1 MGAGM
6 MLVNADILIIGQ
18 QPWDTELGSNCK
30 NIALELSKNN
40 RVLYVNSPLDRIT
53 WLRGMRNPKVKKRLN
68 VIKGKRPG
76 LVELQHNLWNYYPD
90 CWAESIN
97 WINNDVIFDAFNR
110 VNNRRFSESINK
122 ALISLNFRDF
132 ILFND
137 QEIIKGFYLKEYL
150 KPKLSVYYCR
160 DFIIGVDY
168 WKKHGVKL
176 EADLIR
182 KNDVCVS
189 NSEYLNQYCKS
200 FNLNS
205 FNVGQGC
212 DFSGFFA
219 DYYNKPGD
227 LFNLEGTIIGYVG
240 TLSSIR
246 LDMEVI
252 KYVAN
257 SFPEHHIVLVG
268 PEDDEF
274 KSSELH
280 DLNNVHF
287 LGQKPAHQLP
297 SYIRFFDLCINPQL
311 INDIT
316 IGNYPRKVDEYLA
329 FGKPVVASKTKTMEI
344 FSNYAYLASTKEEYV
359 EFIQKALLD
368 DSPDLRTGRI
378 RYALTH
384 TWENSVHE
392 IYKAIDSTL
401 KSLK

>member
-1 MGAGM
+1 MGARM
-6 MLVNADILIIGQ
+6 MVIGADILIIGQ

-53 WLRGMRNPKVKKRLN
+53 WFRGMNDPKVKKRLN
-68 VIKGKRPG
+68 VIKGKRSG
-76 LVELQHNLWNYYPD
+76 LVEIQQNLWNYYPD

-97 WINNDVIFDAFNR
+97 WICNEFIFNSFNKINNK
-110 VNNRRFSESINK
+110 RFSASIGK
-122 ALISLNFRDF
+122 ALNFLHFTDF

-150 KPKLSVYYCR
+150 KPKLSIYYCR
-160 DFIIGVDY
+160 DYIIGVDY

-182 KNDVCVS
+182 KNDLCVC
-189 NSEYLNQYCKS
+189 NSEYLNEYCKL

-219 DYYNKPGD
+219 DYYSKPLG
-227 LFNLEGTIIGYVG
+227 LQNLEGIIIGYVG
-240 TLSSIR
+240 TLSSLR
-246 LDMEVI
+246 LDI
-252 KYVAN
+252 NILKYVAK
-257 SFPEHHIVLVG
+257 SFPEHQIVLVG
-268 PEDDEF
+268 AEDNDF

-287 LGQKPAHQLP
+287 LGQKPYLQLP
-297 SYIRFFDLCINPQL
+297 SYIKFFDLCINPQL
-311 INDIT
+311 INEIT

-329 FGKPVVASKTKTMEI
+329 FGKPVIASKTKTMET
-344 FSNYAYLASTKEEYV
+344 FASYVYLASTKEEYV
-359 EFIQKALLD
+359 EVIPKALAD

-384 TWENSVHE
+384 TWHNSVNE
-392 IYKAIDSTL
+392 IYKAINSTL
-401 KSLK
+401 KSSK

>member
-1 MGAGM
+1 MIAG
-6 MLVNADILIIGQ
+6 ADILIIGQ

-40 RVLYVNSPLDRIT
+40 RVLYVNSPLDRVT
-53 WLRGMRNPKVKKRLN
+53 WLRGMNNPKVKKRLN
-68 VIKGKRPG
+68 VIKGKRSG

-97 WINNDVIFDAFNR
+97 WISNDFIFDAFNR
-110 VNNRRFSESINK
+110 INNKRFSESITK
-122 ALISLNFRDF
+122 ALDSLQFKDI

-137 QEIIKGFYLKEYL
+137 QEIIKGFYLKDFLE
-150 KPKLSVYYCR
+150 PRLSIYYCR
-160 DFIIGVDY
+160 DYIIGVDY

-176 EADLIR
+176 EADLIG
-182 KNDVCVS
+182 KNDICVS
-189 NSEYLNQYCKS
+189 NSEYLNEYCKS
-200 FNLNS
+200 FNFNS

-212 DFSGFFA
+212 DFTGFFA
-219 DYYNKPGD
+219 DYYNKPAD
-227 LFNLEGTIIGYVG
+227 LLNLEGTIIGYVG

-246 LDMEVI
+246 LDIEIM

-257 SFPEHHIVLVG
+257 SFPEHQIVLVG

-280 DLNNVHF
+280 DLSNVHF
-287 LGQKPAHQLP
+287 LGHKASHQLP
-297 SYIRFFDLCINPQL
+297 SYINFFDLCINPQL
-311 INDIT
+311 INEIT

-329 FGKPVVASKTKTMEI
+329 FGKPVVASKTSTMET
-344 FSNYAYLASTKEEYV
+344 FAAYVYLASSKEEYV
-359 EFIQKALLD
+359 ELIQKALAE
-368 DSPDLRTGRI
+368 DSPDLRTCRI

-384 TWENSVHE
+384 TWENSINE
-392 IYKAIDSTL
+392 IYKAINSTL